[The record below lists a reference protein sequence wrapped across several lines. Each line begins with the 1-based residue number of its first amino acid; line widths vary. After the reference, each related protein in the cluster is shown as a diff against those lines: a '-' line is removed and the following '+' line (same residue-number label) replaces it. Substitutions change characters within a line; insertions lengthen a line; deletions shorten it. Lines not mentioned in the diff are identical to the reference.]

1 MIVAAEAACA
11 RPPQIAANGGGNRH
25 LRALR
30 HQHGALLDVKLQEGA
45 CVGGREAGRVLLAQR
60 VHIEP
65 ERCHMPGESVP
76 GVGAPQRL
84 QVVVGE
90 RAEGEAGADEGDA
103 EPDALLGSG
112 GDGAHVAARLPADV
126 AKRG

>member
-11 RPPQIAANGGGNRH
+11 RPTQIAANGGRNRH

-45 CVGGREAGRVLLAQR
+45 CVGGREAGCLLAAQR
-60 VHIEP
+60 VDIEP
-65 ERCHMPGESVP
+65 ERCHVPGEGAP
-76 GVGAPQRL
+76 CVGAPQRL

-90 RAEGEAGADEGDA
+90 R
-103 EPDALLGSG
+103 
-112 GDGAHVAARLPADV
+112 V
-126 AKRG
+126 